1 MTAAVK
7 SFLTEAVLTA
17 AAVSQNGM
25 ARFLELSGGGL
36 ARPAGGRFGGMGT
49 ETMGVGKS
57 DIAWF
62 DRRSGLALA
71 AGLLAASL
79 SAAPALA
86 HGPDKNVVLGRS
98 LDVAV
103 TGRIASRCMLSGG
116 GDIDLGELRGGE
128 GAQAAFVLDCN
139 VPFDIDVRSARGGLA
154 HVTKP
159 GGEGPFA
166 GLLEYDMRLVVPTV
180 RPAPATVE
188 GRYTSRELM
197 ARRTL
202 SSGDGISAGGGLIEF
217 QMRRPEGAGLLAGRY
232 TETVTLTVTPRM

>member
-1 MTAAVK
+1 
-7 SFLTEAVLTA
+7 
-17 AAVSQNGM
+17 M
-25 ARFLELSGGGL
+25 ARFLELPRGGL
-36 ARPAGGRFGGMGT
+36 ATPAGGRFGGVGT
-49 ETMGVGKS
+49 ETMGVGKKHFS
-57 DIAWF
+57 RINRLRA
-62 DRRSGLALA
+62 GALATVALA
-71 AGLLAASL
+71 ALG
-79 SAAPALA
+79 AAPAFA
-86 HGPDKNVVLGRS
+86 HGPDKSVALGRS
-98 LDVAV
+98 LDVGV

-128 GAQAAFVLDCN
+128 GAQAAFGLDCN

-166 GLLEYDMRLVVPTV
+166 GLLEYDLRLVVPTV

-188 GRYTSRELM
+188 GRFTSRELL

-202 SSGDGISAGGGLIEF
+202 SSGDGISAGGGMIEF
-217 QMRRPEGAGLLAGRY
+217 QTRRPEGAGLLAGRY

>member
-1 MTAAVK
+1 
-7 SFLTEAVLTA
+7 
-17 AAVSQNGM
+17 M
-25 ARFLELSGGGL
+25 ARFLELTRGGL
-36 ARPAGGRFGGMGT
+36 ATPAGGRFGGVGT
-49 ETMGVGKS
+49 ETMGVGKKHFS
-57 DIAWF
+57 RT
-62 DRRSGLALA
+62 DRVRAVALT
-71 AGLLAASL
+71 AGLIASAC
-79 SAAPALA
+79 AAPASA
-86 HGPDKNVVLGRS
+86 HTPDKNLVLGRS

-103 TGRIASRCMLSGG
+103 TGRIASRCMMSGG

-128 GAQAAFVLDCN
+128 GAQAAFNLDCN

-166 GLLEYDMRLVVPTV
+166 GLLEYDMRLVVPTL

-188 GRYTSRELM
+188 GRFTSRELM
-197 ARRTL
+197 GRRTL

-232 TETVTLTVTPRM
+232 TETVTVTVTPRM